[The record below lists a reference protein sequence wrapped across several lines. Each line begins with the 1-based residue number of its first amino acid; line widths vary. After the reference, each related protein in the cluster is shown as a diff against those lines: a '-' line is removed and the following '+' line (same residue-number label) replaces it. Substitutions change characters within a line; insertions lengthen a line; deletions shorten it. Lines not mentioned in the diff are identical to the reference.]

1 MAQEQLQRSPG
12 WRPWA
17 RWSDCQTE
25 SLNMTSKKLR
35 SYKRLMML
43 LALIP
48 LPRCV
53 RQNIRTEF
61 FLKVTVQKA
70 KILIPKLILNVLK
83 FGVII

>member
-17 RWSDCQTE
+17 RWSDQTE